1 MGLVLV
7 LARHGLRRDRWAIL
21 AIAVSLAAGLGAGF
35 TSLEIAE
42 RTERAYP
49 RYRADADVAELVVN
63 PSLTTDETADL
74 LGSIDGVESV
84 TSDALLTALPDVR
97 ALGGSL
103 EDVSNFLQVR
113 VSSEGR
119 YVTQDRPVVHDGRMI
134 REGSEAFISADTAAS
149 LGLAVGDEVPLLIFW
164 AAAEFTTDV
173 DDLVSRALESVDV
186 TIVGIGSFADEVI
199 PDDLIPRQKI
209 LVTPDVGGRFDC
221 IIPQPEPDD
230 PRSID
235 ELYAEFFP
243 PACSATYH
251 YFSLRTAGG
260 DPGAVQVGERIAAA
274 FEDANASMPTAMR
287 ENDVGYFFIP
297 SFTADEAKRLDESL
311 SPIVISLRAFAI
323 AAIVVPL
330 VLALMLAGRQARR
343 RRPEVAVWLAL
354 GITRRT
360 RVLALAAPALAAT
373 GLGLV
378 LALAAAWLA
387 SPIGAIGSAAAIDG
401 APTRSLGGHVALA
414 ALAVLVAMTALV
426 VVVIARMASPARPA
440 SASTRP
446 TRARGNQ
453 PALTLGVRAARRGI
467 GAVAVLGGASLAVL
481 TVTATLVFSASV
493 LRFID
498 EPDRYGWPYD
508 VAALVNAGYDNPNL
522 DAIRSTLDDPRSG
535 VARWG
540 HAALSLGTQ
549 VNGTA
554 VPVVA
559 MREGFDAMPGPLV
572 QGRLPH
578 GDDEVA
584 LGKLTAEEL
593 GVRVGDEVT
602 ISVQYGERVG
612 TVTGFVVLPAV
623 GALES
628 DRASLGTGVL
638 LPPPFVDGIVGA
650 AADQLGMSGPEIADS
665 LGSFIVID
673 LDPGIDPAAWVEAQ
687 EGALVAWDPFGVP
700 PLTYPRPVRPPVV
713 VDVEATQRIP
723 ELLAG
728 VLALAMGVSVVAG
741 VASGTNGRRREL
753 AIFRALGGS
762 ARQVRS
768 SVRAHAVAV
777 VGTGLL
783 VGLPL
788 GVALGRTAYIAFA
801 ESLGAVPDPLVP
813 TRWLLL
819 LTVGVLVLGFAAAV
833 VPGRRATSRGTLAHA
848 LRTDASPA
856 AG

>member
-1 MGLVLV
+1 MGLVVV
-7 LARHGLRRDRWAIL
+7 LARHGVRQDRWAIL

-49 RYRADADVAELVVN
+49 RYREDADVAQLVVN

-74 LGSIDGVESV
+74 LRSIDGVESV

-97 ALGGSL
+97 AVGGSL
-103 EDVSNFLQVR
+103 GDVSNLLQVR

-119 YVTQDRPVVHDGRMI
+119 YVTQDRPVVHEGRMI
-134 REGSEAFISADTAAS
+134 RDGREAFISADTAAS
-149 LGLAVGDEVPLLIFW
+149 LGLAVGDEVPLLVFW
-164 AAAEFTTDV
+164 AGAEFTTDV
-173 DDLVSRALESVDV
+173 DELVSRALESVDV
-186 TIVGIGSFADEVI
+186 TIVGVGSFADEVI

-209 LVTPDVGGRFDC
+209 LVTPDVGARFDC
-221 IIPQPEPDD
+221 VFPQPAPDD

-235 ELYAEFFP
+235 ELYAAFFP

-251 YFSLRTAGG
+251 YFSLRTTGG
-260 DPGAVQVGERIAAA
+260 DAGAVAVGERIAAA
-274 FEDANASMPTAMR
+274 LEEANASLPAAMR

-311 SPIVISLRAFAI
+311 SPIVISLRAFAV
-323 AAIVVPL
+323 AAILVPV

-360 RVLALAAPALAAT
+360 RALALAVPPLLATSA
-373 GLGLV
+373 GLV
-378 LALAAAWLA
+378 VALLAAWLT
-387 SPIGAIGSAAAIDG
+387 SRVGAIGSASAVDVDA
-401 APTRSLGGHVALA
+401 TRSLGGHVAVA
-414 ALAVLVAMTALV
+414 ATATLVAVSGLV
-426 VVVIARMASPARPA
+426 VVVVARMASPARA
-440 SASTRP
+440 SSVGARP
-446 TRARGNQ
+446 MRARGNQ
-453 PALTLGVRAARRGI
+453 PALTLGVRAAGRGV
-467 GAVAVLGGASLAVL
+467 GALAVLAGASLAVL
-481 TVTATLVFSASV
+481 TVTATLVFSASL

-522 DAIRSTLDDPRSG
+522 DAVRSTLDDPRSG

-540 HAALSLGTQ
+540 HAALSLGAR
-549 VNGTA
+549 VDGTA

-559 MREGFDAMPGPLV
+559 MRDGFDAMPGPVV
-572 QGRLPH
+572 QGRLPR

-584 LGKLTAEEL
+584 LGQLTANEL
-593 GVRVGDEVT
+593 GVGVGDEVT

-623 GALES
+623 GAVES

-638 LPPPFVDGIVGA
+638 LPPPFVDEIVGG
-650 AADQLGMSGPEIADS
+650 AADQLGLSGPEIADS

-673 LDPGIDPAAWVEAQ
+673 LEPGVDPAAWVDEHEA
-687 EGALVAWDPFGVP
+687 AMVAWDPFGVP
-700 PLTYPRPVRPPVV
+700 PLTYSEPVRPPVV
-713 VDVEATQRIP
+713 VDVEASQRIP
-723 ELLAG
+723 ELLDG

-762 ARQVRS
+762 AGQVRS
-768 SVRAHAVAV
+768 SVRAHALAV

-788 GVALGRTAYIAFA
+788 GVALGRTAYSAFA
-801 ESLGAVPDPLVP
+801 ESLGAPPDPLVP
-813 TRWLLL
+813 AGWLAV
-819 LTVGVLVLGFAAAV
+819 LTASVLVLGFAAAI
-833 VPGRRATSRGTLAHA
+833 VPARRATSRGTLAHA